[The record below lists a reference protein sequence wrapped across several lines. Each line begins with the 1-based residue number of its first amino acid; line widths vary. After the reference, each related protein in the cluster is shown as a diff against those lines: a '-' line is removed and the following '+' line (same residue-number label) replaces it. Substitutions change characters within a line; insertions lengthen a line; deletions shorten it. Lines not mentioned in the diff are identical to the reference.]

1 MVHIAIIALIT
12 VLSVCSCLQVDHTR
26 SVRYIPVYSTNIG
39 NSVLYYRSVFYSSYN
54 YQGHGKGYSQGV
66 ETNGL
71 AFTAFSAFSRRD
83 RCPKRRSRR
92 QLARAEGVWSA
103 SGRWCAVVG
112 KAGLICNPP
121 RPLLLGSP
129 FSSDSI
135 GDGPGETNNNQG
147 GRPKRT
153 RFCDKCRAKNRA
165 CRGACTPRNE
175 SAPTRSFFVSEEI
188 RRDQKYR
195 YGKQGADTRKRQEAR
210 V

>member
-54 YQGHGKGYSQGV
+54 YQGQGKGYSQGV

-71 AFTAFSAFSRRD
+71 AFTSFSAFSRRD

-135 GDGPGETNNNQG
+135 GDGPGEIMSTSTSTAKSKLLGGNPAVG
-147 GRPKRT
+147 GRGSCLGEGEWFPYSM
-153 RFCDKCRAKNRA
+153 KC
-165 CRGACTPRNE
+165 
-175 SAPTRSFFVSEEI
+175 
-188 RRDQKYR
+188 
-195 YGKQGADTRKRQEAR
+195 AR
-210 V
+210 CETHIGIVT